1 MYISHLHIEN
11 FKRFKGSF
19 DIDLNEHLNILVG
32 DNEAGKSTIVEAIY
46 LALTGIYNGHYL
58 RNELSQYIFNNEVVN
73 EYLQSLKSGH
83 GIEPPKIVIE
93 IFLDG
98 EDAASYIGDDNY
110 TGSGASGIRYMI
122 CFDEHLNN
130 DEYQELISNELKT
143 LPIEYY
149 KVSWSSFARH
159 GDITSRSIPMKAALI
174 DSDSGRLLNGS
185 DIIVSKIVRDSLDA
199 KEVVGVM
206 QAFRSLQE
214 TFMGDSSIQE
224 INNKIQESSK
234 ISEKSVE
241 ISVDLSSR
249 NAWESNL
256 MTYLNRVPFPYIGK
270 GEQSL
275 IKTKLALSHKRTVN
289 ASIVL
294 MEEPENHLSHSTL
307 NALLSHIENECAE
320 KQLLI
325 TTHSSYVSNK
335 LGLDSLILLKG
346 NDTLRLNELSADT
359 SKYFKVLP
367 GYSTLRMLLCK
378 KSILVEGASDELVV
392 QRAYYDSKQRL
403 PIKDGIDVITVGNL
417 SFLRFLEIAQKLNLS
432 VAVVTDND
440 GDYDAVRRKY
450 SEYWDKPNIQ
460 ICCDSQVDTS
470 PIAINGKDYN
480 CNTLEPKLLK
490 ENSREILSDIFC
502 KSFSSDDELRVYMK
516 LHKTECALAI
526 FESTTS
532 INYPQYIKDSFE

>member
-19 DIDLNEHLNILVG
+19 DIDLNEHLNVLVG
-32 DNEAGKSTIVEAIY
+32 DNEVGKSTIVEAIY

-58 RNELSQYIFNNEVVN
+58 RNELSQYIFNNEAVN

-83 GIEPPKIVIE
+83 STEPPKVIIE
-93 IFLDG
+93 IFLEG
-98 EDAASYIGDDNY
+98 EDAASYLGDDNY
-110 TGSGASGIRYMI
+110 TGSAASGIRYMV
-122 CFDEHLNN
+122 CFDDQYN
-130 DEYQELISNELKT
+130 DEYQELITNELKT

-159 GDITSRSIPMKAALI
+159 GDITSRSILMKAALI

-185 DIIVSKIVRDSLDA
+185 DIIVSKIVRDSLDT

-214 TFMGDSSIQE
+214 TFMEDSSVQE

-234 ISEKSVE
+234 ISDKSVE

-275 IKTKLALSHKRTVN
+275 IKTKLALSHKRAVN

-307 NALLSHIENECAE
+307 NTLLYHVENECAE
-320 KQLLI
+320 KQVLI

-346 NDTLRLNELSADT
+346 NDTLRLNELSSET
-359 SKYFKVLP
+359 SNYFKVLP
-367 GYSTLRMLLCK
+367 GYNTLRMLLCQ
-378 KSILVEGASDELVV
+378 KSILVEGASDELIV
-392 QRAYYDSKQRL
+392 QRAYFDSKHKL
-403 PIKDGIDVITVGNL
+403 PIQDGIDVITVGNL
-417 SFLRFLEIAQKLNLS
+417 SFLRFLEIAQKLDLT

-440 GDYDAVRRKY
+440 SDYDAVRRKY
-450 SEYWDKPNIQ
+450 SDYQNNPNIT
-460 ICCDSQVDTS
+460 ICCDSIVDS
-470 PIAINGKDYN
+470 FPSSINGKEYN

-490 ENSREILSDIFC
+490 ENSREVFAEIFN
-502 KSFSSDDELRVYMK
+502 KAFSSDDELRVFMK
-516 LHKTECALAI
+516 THKTECALAI
-526 FESTTS
+526 FESPIS
-532 INYPQYIKDSFE
+532 INYPQYIKESFE